1 MCFSTTILPLP
12 IPDPDRSWGASNCPD
27 CNGTC
32 SGHYLKPDKA
42 LQSSLPPM
50 VQPPSV
56 TLKSEFTKLK
66 GTSPSSASIEGTA
79 KKVLF
84 HLLRCPCGLKIFRL
98 FQTTGREGLPR
109 QQRRDNNERQLKLK
123 RAPSTIVVSAKDLIW
138 ILQTRLKSGL
148 GVSNVIVGFI
158 LCVWVSPVNQKY
170 SFVKIVKSRC
180 FLCLVLPFLYCVC
193 VEVWWYLVSLVPRP
207 FFAKIWE

>member
-1 MCFSTTILPLP
+1 MWFANL
-12 IPDPDRSWGASNCPD
+12 
-27 CNGTC
+27 
-32 SGHYLKPDKA
+32 
-42 LQSSLPPM
+42 
-50 VQPPSV
+50 
-56 TLKSEFTKLK
+56 
-66 GTSPSSASIEGTA
+66 
-79 KKVLF
+79 
-84 HLLRCPCGLKIFRL
+84 
-98 FQTTGREGLPR
+98 QTTGREGLPR

-138 ILQTRLKSGL
+138 ILQTRMKSRL

-158 LCVWVSPVNQKY
+158 LCVWVSPVNHEY